1 MSKLTLIEKELHSIN
16 PAGFQRLCDS
26 YLKKRGYEHI
36 NPLGLLIGV
45 DKVLKG
51 TPDSLITTPDGKYD
65 FAEYSTQQEGLAS
78 KFADD
83 IAKCF
88 DESKTGIPIGRIG
101 EIILCHNARL
111 TSEEEYDLREE
122 CLSRGV
128 SLSIYGPETIAHDL
142 YQKYPRIARDFLG
155 VEVDTGQI
163 VSTDDFIVTYNK
175 RSFSTRLDTLFKF
188 REEELN
194 QVARMLADKDVAL
207 VTGRPGIGK
216 TRFALECCARY
227 VKEHLDAKVFC
238 IFNKGADLFEDL
250 RVYFSEPGHFLIF
263 VDDANRLS
271 RFEYALQL
279 LHDQR
284 QDQKIRIIATVRDY
298 ALEPVEKAARPFGG
312 GEAIELVQLTDDQIK
327 ELVGDNSG
335 ILNPLYL
342 DRIAEIAQGNPRLAM
357 MAAQVAEREN
367 NLQSIADVSAL
378 YDEYFASIRDELED
392 FNDTSLILVA
402 GVIAFFRV
410 IDRSN
415 TEMMSTI
422 TETFK
427 IDADAFWQSAQRLH
441 DLEVVDIYDKEIVKI
456 TDQVLSTYLFYLAA
470 FRERALDLGILLERL
485 FPTLR
490 YRFIDALNPVLNAFD
505 VDAITNA
512 LRPHVDRACDIAQ
525 QRSDEEG
532 LLNLLDAFWFV
543 KPTDTLVYLREKIDT
558 METHT
563 VPLSS
568 LTFAISN
575 NLPPSPS
582 ILGVLDNFRHG
593 DRSEVNAALSLALDY
608 LEKRPAE
615 LPIVL
620 RMLQES
626 YGMSH
631 YSHLDEF
638 LVERDM
644 ADAVWN
650 RTQDGKSELFSRIFL
665 TIAEPLLHTHFQT
678 SRSKGTNAI
687 TIFNFDVP
695 ASEALLEFREKLWQ
709 RIFSLYSSPKLQ
721 ERVLGVIAKHS
732 RSGYLVANQEII
744 ALDSPQ
750 ILAFFESNLDP
761 SIYSHCV
768 VVQDYLDLLDRSGV
782 EPIQD
787 LRDRFT
793 NETYKLSEL
802 VLVDR
807 REQRELGWQEYES
820 KQRERLAEYTAFFDE
835 AEFERFFQRC
845 AEIIRTADGQQYEY
859 QVQSSVVKTLLD
871 LADRDD
877 NLFIRVLQNYLQ
889 SGNLLN
895 LGSWNMA
902 HKLIQLCGN
911 ERAYDILYSP
921 SYQHRVSWLFAY
933 FVALPEDAVTYE
945 RLEQLYEL
953 YESAEWNEVWRGMDH
968 LLKFVPL
975 DQDVFVKVTRTLV
988 TRCITEPKFG
998 YVLCDLFSEQ
1008 AQAGHRLR
1016 ELFAGEVDLL
1026 KQAYF
1031 AVSEAEDHEDFDGHF
1046 FNELLD
1052 LDPNFGNQWVA
1063 QLYQRVD
1070 RPSRRDDSRDYSV
1083 IWRREDFI
1091 RVMEQIA
1098 DAICTY
1104 GKKRL
1109 IYDSYLRNFFIL
1121 NNETPDIKVL
1131 HSRQDAFLDDI
1142 IKRRSGEENL
1152 MTILFEVITS
1162 FSAARRKAAFET
1174 FVRSNT
1180 NYEIFERLPMES
1192 YFEVYDAGDF
1202 TRLQRRL
1209 EFLES
1214 LMPILNTVELLR
1226 HRRHVDRLIQRT
1238 RTSIEAEK
1246 RREFMRDRY

>member
-26 YLKKRGYEHI
+26 YLKKRGYKHI

-45 DKVLKG
+45 DKVVKG
-51 TPDSLITTPDGKYD
+51 TPDTLIPRLDGKYD
-65 FAEYSTQQEGLAS
+65 FVEYSTQQQGLAS
-78 KFADD
+78 KFAGD
-83 IAKCF
+83 IANCF
-88 DESKTGIPIGRIG
+88 DESKTGIPINRIG

-111 TSEEEYDLREE
+111 TSEEEYALREE

-128 SLSIYGPETIAHDL
+128 SISIYGPETIAQDL
-142 YQKYPRIARDFLG
+142 YQNYPRLARDFLG

-194 QVARMLADKDVAL
+194 QVARTLADKDLAL

-227 VKEHLDAKVFC
+227 VEEHPDAKVFC

-271 RFEYALQL
+271 RSHFEYALQL

-298 ALEPVEKAARPFGG
+298 ALASVERVAKPFGG
-312 GEAIELVQLTDDQIK
+312 GQAIELVQFTDDQIK
-327 ELVGDNSG
+327 ELVRDNSA
-335 ILNPLYL
+335 ILNPIYL

-378 YDEYFASIRDELED
+378 YDEYFASIRDELD
-392 FNDTSLILVA
+392 DLNNTSLILVA
-402 GVIAFFRV
+402 GIIAFFRV
-410 IDRSN
+410 IDGSN
-415 TEMMSTI
+415 SEMMATI
-422 TETFK
+422 TDTFK

-485 FPTLR
+485 FPAFR

-505 VDAITNA
+505 SEAITHA
-512 LRPHVDRACDIAQ
+512 LRPHVDRAYHITQ
-525 QRSDEEG
+525 QRCDEQG
-532 LLNLLDAFWFV
+532 LLHLLDAFWFV
-543 KPTDTLVYLREKIDT
+543 KPTDTLIYLREKIDA
-558 METHT
+558 MDLQA

-568 LTFAISN
+568 LTFTISN

-582 ILGVLDNFRHG
+582 ILGILDNFRG
-593 DRSEVNAALSLALDY
+593 GNKTEVNAALSLTLDY

-620 RMLQES
+620 RMLLES

-631 YSHLDEF
+631 YSHFNEF

-644 ADAVWN
+644 ADQVWN
-650 RTQDGKSELFSRIFL
+650 RAQDGKNELFSRVFL

-678 SRSKGTNAI
+678 SRSKGSNAI
-687 TIFNFDVP
+687 TIFDFDIP
-695 ASEALLEFREKLWQ
+695 ASKTLLEFRKKIWQ
-709 RIFSLYSSPKLQ
+709 RTLSLYSSPRLL

-732 RSGYLVANQEII
+732 CSGYLVANPEII
-744 ALDSPQ
+744 ASDSHQ

-768 VVQDYLDLLDRSGV
+768 VVQQYFDLLDRVGL
-782 EPIQD
+782 EPKQD
-787 LRDRFT
+787 FRERFT

-807 REQRELGWQEYES
+807 RERGELGWREYET
-820 KQRERLAEYTAFFDE
+820 KQRERLAEYTGCFDE
-835 AEFERFFQRC
+835 VGFAEFFERC
-845 AEIIRTADGQQYEY
+845 AEIIGTADARQYEY
-859 QVQSSVVKTLLD
+859 EVQSSVVKTLLD
-871 LADRDD
+871 LADRDCD
-877 NLFIRVLQNYLQ
+877 LFVRVLQNYLQ
-889 SGNLLN
+889 SGNVLN
-895 LGSWNMA
+895 LAPWNMA
-902 HKLIQLCGN
+902 QKLIQHCGN
-911 ERAYDILYSP
+911 ERAYDILCSANYE
-921 SYQHRVSWLFAY
+921 HRTSWLFAY
-933 FVALPEDAVTYE
+933 FMALPEDAVTYE
-945 RLEQLYEL
+945 RLQQLYHL
-953 YESAEWNEVWRGMDH
+953 YESAEWNEVLRGMDH

-975 DQDVFVKVTRTLV
+975 DKDVFVKVTRTLT
-988 TRCITEPKFG
+988 TRCIAEPRCG
-998 YVLCDLFSEQ
+998 HVLCDLFSEHG
-1008 AQAGHRLR
+1008 QAGNRLP

-1031 AVSEAEDHEDFDGHF
+1031 AASEAEDHEDFKGHF
-1046 FNELLD
+1046 FNELLN
-1052 LDPNFGNQWVA
+1052 LVPNFGQQWVA
-1063 QLYQRVD
+1063 QLYQRVH
-1070 RPSRRDDSRDYSV
+1070 RPTRRDDSRDYSF
-1083 IWRREDFI
+1083 IWRRPDFI
-1091 RVMEQIA
+1091 QVMEEIA
-1098 DAICTY
+1098 EAICTY
-1104 GKKRL
+1104 GKGRL

-1121 NNETPDIKVL
+1121 NSETPDINVL
-1131 HSRQDAFLDDI
+1131 HNRQDVFLDDI
-1142 IKRRSGEENL
+1142 IKRRSGEEDL
-1152 MTILFEVITS
+1152 MMMLFEVIS
-1162 FSAARRKAAFET
+1162 AFSAERRRGRFET
-1174 FVRSNT
+1174 FVRSNSDSRL
-1180 NYEIFERLPMES
+1180 FERLPMES
-1192 YFEVYDAGDF
+1192 YFEVYDAGNF

-1209 EFLES
+1209 EFFES
-1214 LMPILNTVELLR
+1214 LMPILNTMELLR
-1226 HRRHVDRLIQRT
+1226 HRQYV
-1238 RTSIEAEK
+1238 
-1246 RREFMRDRY
+1246 